1 MPGGKWGPVQGGAEP
16 SPLGVGSWEVAP
28 DKFFLNFQV
37 KRAGFCAILLRK
49 NYTRGQKPGQ
59 GGLIDPMGLNM

>member
-1 MPGGKWGPVQGGAEP
+1 VPGGKWGPVQGGAEP

-37 KRAGFCAILLRK
+37 KRAGFCAITAK
-49 NYTRGQKPGQ
+49 NYLRPETGTGEGAKEAKRTRG
-59 GGLIDPMGLNM
+59 